1 MTFPDVFWRHI
12 YNSKLYDLGHP
23 MEPSMPVSPNHPGFR
38 MALMRRHGDMVRADG
53 SSAANE
59 IFVSGGHVGTH
70 IDSLAHVS
78 YQGKL
83 HGGVDASHAQQ
94 GGLFR
99 DLGVDCVLPMVCRG
113 VLLDIPPIRGVE
125 VLEPGAEISADDLKL
140 AAEHAS
146 VDIHSGDV
154 VLVRSGW
161 AQNWAKPSM
170 YLGQVDGAPGVDVS
184 GAEWIAD
191 FGVIA
196 TGHDSL
202 AYEQIKPSV
211 GHSLLPVHR
220 LLLVEKGI
228 YILENL
234 NLEELARNRIY
245 EFLFIAIPLRLV
257 GATGSPIRPI
267 ALVPS

>member
-1 MTFPDVFWRHI
+1 MTFPDVFWQQI
-12 YNSKLYDLGHP
+12 YTSKLYDLGHP

-38 MALMRRHGDMVRADG
+38 MALMRRHGDMVRSDG

-83 HGGVDASHAQQ
+83 HGGVDASQAQQ

-99 DLGVDCVLPMVCRG
+99 DLGVDCVLPMICRG
-113 VLLDIPPIRGVE
+113 VLLDIPPVRGVE
-125 VLEPGAEISADDLKL
+125 MLEPGAGISADDLER
-140 AAEHAS
+140 AAGQAG
-146 VDIHSGDV
+146 VNINPGDV

-161 AQNWAKPSM
+161 AQNWTNPSL
-170 YLGQVDGAPGVDVS
+170 YLGQQGGAPGVDVS
-184 GAEWIAD
+184 GAEWIA
-191 FGVIA
+191 GLGAIA

-202 AYEQIKPSV
+202 AYEQIKPGA

-220 LLLVEKGI
+220 LLLVERGI

-234 NLEELARNRIY
+234 NLEKLARNRVY
-245 EFLFIAIPLRLV
+245 EFLFIAIPLMLV
-257 GATGSPIRPI
+257 GATGSPVRPI
-267 ALVPS
+267 ALVS